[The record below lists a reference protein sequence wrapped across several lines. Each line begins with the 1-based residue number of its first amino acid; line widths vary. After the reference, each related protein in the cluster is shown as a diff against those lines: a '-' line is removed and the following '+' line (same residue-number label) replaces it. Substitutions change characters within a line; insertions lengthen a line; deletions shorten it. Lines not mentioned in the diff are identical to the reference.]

1 MELASKIP
9 LLVITGPTA
18 SGKTALAVELAKAF
32 DGEVVS
38 ADSMQLYE
46 GMDIATA
53 KPTLE
58 EMQGIPH
65 HLIGILKPQQPFSV
79 ADYAGIANQT
89 IREIVSRQKLPI
101 LAGGTGLYIQAV
113 VDGIRFSEEDKEDGL
128 RRELER
134 RAKEEGAE
142 VLLRELAQVDPEYA
156 EKLHPNNKIRVIRAL
171 EFHRLTGRRISEHNE
186 EQKGKESPYN
196 FAYFVLNDER
206 QRLYERI
213 DARVDEMLEE
223 GLLQEVEGLK
233 AEGLCRGMVS
243 MQGLGYKELL
253 SYLDGEC
260 SLEEAVRILKRD
272 TRHFA
277 KRQLT
282 WFRRE
287 RDVIWLDRQRFGDDG
302 AILEE
307 MLKILREKGMI
318 EDGA

>member
-171 EFHRLTGRRISEHNE
+171 EIYLKTGITMTEHQKNSRLAP
-186 EQKGKESPYN
+186 SPYR
-196 FAYFVLNDER
+196 ACMIGLNYRDREV
-206 QRLYERI
+206 LYERI
-213 DARVDEMLEE
+213 NRRVDRMVESGLLEE
-223 GLLQEVEGLK
+223 ARKICAQKDLK
-233 AEGLCRGMVS
+233 TAY
-243 MQGLGYKELL
+243 QAIGYKELEGYFEGQISL
-253 SYLDGEC
+253 AHALDT
-260 SLEEAVRILKRD
+260 LKQESR
-272 TRHFA
+272 RYA

-282 WFRRE
+282 WFRRDE
-287 RDVIWLDRQRFGDDG
+287 RIRWIYPDECENFEEAVQKAKKIVESSG
-302 AILEE
+302 IL
-307 MLKILREKGMI
+307 
-318 EDGA
+318 

>member
-142 VLLRELAQVDPEYA
+142 VLLKELAQVDPEYA

-171 EFHRLTGRRISEHNE
+171 EIYLKTGITMTEHQKNSRLAP
-186 EQKGKESPYN
+186 SPYR
-196 FAYFVLNDER
+196 ACMIGLNYRDREV
-206 QRLYERI
+206 LYERI
-213 DARVDEMLEE
+213 NRRVDRMVESGLLEE
-223 GLLQEVEGLK
+223 ARKICAQKDLK
-233 AEGLCRGMVS
+233 TAY
-243 MQGLGYKELL
+243 QAIGYKELEGYFAGRL
-253 SYLDGEC
+253 SLSQALDT
-260 SLEEAVRILKRD
+260 LKQESR
-272 TRHFA
+272 RYA

-282 WFRRE
+282 WFRRDE
-287 RDVIWLDRQRFGDDG
+287 RIRWIYPDECENFEEAVQKAKKIVESSG
-302 AILEE
+302 IL
-307 MLKILREKGMI
+307 
-318 EDGA
+318 